1 MKADKKQVFAWC
13 LFDWANSSF
22 TTLVVTFIYGTYFT
36 QAFFEGDIGT
46 TYWTWGAIAP
56 SSILVALSS
65 PVLGAIADRG
75 GSRRR
80 FLVTSTLVCVAAT
93 TALAFVAPSGTASIW
108 MALVVFVVAN
118 VSFEIGMV
126 FYNAFLPVVAT
137 PESVGRVSGYG
148 WGLGYAGGL
157 VCLVIALLGFVGLGG
172 DPMLPLPQ
180 ENGFNVR
187 ASNFLVAGWFLL
199 FSLPMFFWIRE
210 SGPTEKI
217 GVGEA
222 FADLKTTLTK
232 IVRYPQIVRFLVARL
247 IFNDG
252 LVTIFAM
259 GGIYAAGTF
268 GMEFDE
274 VIMFGIA
281 LNVSAGVGAMAFG
294 AVDDKL
300 GGRTTILLS
309 LAALIV
315 ASILGV
321 LAPDKRVFWVAGLM
335 IGLFAGPNQAASRS
349 LMARF
354 VPEKHQN
361 EFFGFFAF
369 SGKATAFLGPLL
381 LGLATAVWG
390 QRAGVATVLVFFVV
404 GAVLLLRVDEKQ
416 GVADASR

>member
-1 MKADKKQVFAWC
+1 MRTEKRQVFAWC

-46 TYWTWGAIAP
+46 TYWSWGAIAP
-56 SSILVALSS
+56 SSLLVALSS

-80 FLVTSTLVCVAAT
+80 FLMISTLVCVTAT
-93 TALAFVAPSGTASIW
+93 TALAFIEPSGTGSIW
-108 MALVVFVVAN
+108 LALVIFVIAN
-118 VSFEIGMV
+118 VAFEIGMV
-126 FYNAFLPVVAT
+126 FYNAFLPVIAA
-137 PESVGRVSGYG
+137 PESVGRISGYG

-157 VCLVIALLGFVGLGG
+157 VCLVIALFGFVGLGG
-172 DPMLPLPQ
+172 DPLLPLSQ

-199 FSLPMFFWIRE
+199 FSLPLLLWVRD
-210 SGPTEKI
+210 SGPSEK
-217 GVGEA
+217 VRVSEA
-222 FADLKTTLTK
+222 FADLRTTLVK
-232 IVRYPQIVRFLVARL
+232 IVDYPQIVRFLIARL

-252 LVTIFAM
+252 LVTIFAF
-259 GGIYAAGTF
+259 GGIYAAETF

-281 LNVSAGVGAMAFG
+281 LNVTAGIGAVAFG

-300 GGRTTILLS
+300 GGRATIIVS
-309 LAALIV
+309 LVMLIL
-315 ASILGV
+315 ASLLGV
-321 LAPDKRVFWVAGLM
+321 FAPDKQTFWVAGLL

-369 SGKATAFLGPLL
+369 SGKATAFLGPVL
-381 LGLATAVWG
+381 LGFASAAWG
-390 QRAGVATVLVFFVV
+390 QRVGVATVLIFFVI
-404 GAVLLLRVDEKQ
+404 GLVLLLRVDEKR
-416 GVADASR
+416 GVADATG